1 MFKKT
6 ASLSLL
12 FVSLFLHACG
22 VNKLQSAYQTVVEKY
37 SEADFYLEMA
47 DDNSYLLVDTN
58 PFNIDDYYSAVAID
72 IAEETVSALG
82 MPSSTWQLML
92 STRALD
98 GTRTDTKN
106 GVFASWTYHPDAGL
120 RVLFTLE

>member
-1 MFKKT
+1 LF
-6 ASLSLL
+6 LL

-22 VNKLQSAYQTVVEKY
+22 VNKLQSAYITVVEKY
-37 SEADFYLEMA
+37 SETATSLYLELG
-47 DDNSYLLVDTN
+47 DDSSYLLVDKN
-58 PFNIDDYYSAVAID
+58 PSNIDDYYRAVAFD

-98 GTRTDTKN
+98 GTRTDSKN

-120 RVLFTLE
+120 RVIFTLE